1 MIMANPP
8 HVGEILRELF
18 LSELGV
24 SVTEA
29 AEKLGVS
36 RPALSRLI
44 HEKTGISAE
53 MAIRLGKA
61 FNNSPEFWMNM
72 QKQYDLWEAV
82 KKYGDL
88 NIEPFDEAA

>member
-8 HVGEILRELF
+8 HVGEILREMF
-18 LSELGV
+18 LEELDI

-29 AEKLGVS
+29 AKRLGVT

-44 HEKTGISAE
+44 HEKAGISAE

-72 QKQYDLWEAV
+72 QKQHDLWAAI
-82 KKYGDL
+82 KKYGD
-88 NIEPFDEAA
+88 IDIQPFGEAA